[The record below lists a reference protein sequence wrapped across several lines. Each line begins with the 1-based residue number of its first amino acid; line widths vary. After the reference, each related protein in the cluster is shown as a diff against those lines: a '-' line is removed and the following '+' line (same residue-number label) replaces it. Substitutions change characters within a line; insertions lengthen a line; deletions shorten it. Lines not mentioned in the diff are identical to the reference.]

1 VTNDDGTFQFANVS
15 PGTYTLQASAV
26 GYRLLNREVS
36 VGQGE
41 SKSMDLVLT
50 SSTAQRTDVV
60 EVSAGGF
67 DAVPEQS
74 ASGMTLEGDE
84 RKNLASV
91 LADDPLRAV
100 QSMPG
105 VTSNND
111 FSSEF
116 SVRGAPF
123 SRIGLFYDGILLHA
137 PFHTTDGQTDNGSL
151 TIFNGDMVDDITL
164 FQGAWPS
171 RYSDRTAGVVAAQS
185 RDGDRDEMH
194 WRLSASMSNASVLAE
209 GPIGDKK
216 RGSWIVA
223 FRKSYLQYI
232 LNRID
237 FGDQAPLSFGFTD
250 GEAHATYDVTSH
262 HTASFTYIEGSS
274 SVDRSAFQDTLGAN
288 TVMTSGFRY
297 TLLTAADRYTP
308 VNHVLITNRIAWTRE
323 RGDVEN
329 RDNALLSRDGYGE
342 WTWHGDAR
350 RWSSAGSSAA

>member
-1 VTNDDGTFQFANVS
+1 MLRAFSIVLFHNDDRDLRIRDHVACLAAEHDPPYATAAMCRHDDEICFQRAGGVHGRAVGSHNGEALGKVQVQLFGAGSIPAAPAVVTNDDGTFQFANVS

-26 GYRLLNREVS
+26 GYRLLNRDVS

-74 ASGMTLEGDE
+74 ASGMTLERDE

-91 LADDPLRAV
+91 LADDPLRTR

-209 GPIGDKK
+209 GPKIG
-216 RGSWIVA
+216 R
-223 FRKSYLQYI
+223 
-232 LNRID
+232 
-237 FGDQAPLSFGFTD
+237 
-250 GEAHATYDVTSH
+250 AHV
-262 HTASFTYIEGSS
+262 
-274 SVDRSAFQDTLGAN
+274 
-288 TVMTSGFRY
+288 
-297 TLLTAADRYTP
+297 
-308 VNHVLITNRIAWTRE
+308 
-323 RGDVEN
+323 
-329 RDNALLSRDGYGE
+329 
-342 WTWHGDAR
+342 
-350 RWSSAGSSAA
+350 